1 MLIFTESC
9 ALSACVFNILKDGGG
24 GTHEHGAAP
33 HGLKFTPGK
42 CPGDW
47 ADSRPA
53 ALFTEPSLNL
63 KERLTDRSTLVFQI

>member
-1 MLIFTESC
+1 MKPC
-9 ALSACVFNILKDGGG
+9 
-24 GTHEHGAAP
+24 AAP

-47 ADSRPA
+47 ADAKPA

-63 KERLTDRSTLVFQI
+63 KERLTDR